1 MKKNRKINT
10 KIATLSFLAAC
21 FALSAYGSWKTYVIL
36 RDIPNPERLTERSV
50 AESTKIFDRT
60 GKILLYEVHGEE
72 KRTIIPFSDVPQSV
86 KNATLSAED
95 TNFYRHHGLDFKGI
109 LRAFGKN
116 IMSGTISQGGSTI
129 TQQLVKKSILS
140 DERTFTRKIKEAVLA
155 LAVETR
161 YSKDEI
167 FELYLNQ
174 IPYGSNAYGISAAAE
189 TFFGKEVKH
198 LSLGE
203 SALIAALPQ
212 APSYYSPYGIHKDEL
227 MQRRDWILDRMRS
240 SGQISN
246 EDAER
251 AKKDHLLFMPPQS
264 SIRAPHFVF
273 YIQEYLNQKYGE
285 ESLEKGGLRVI
296 TTIDWRLQ
304 EEAEKIIKE
313 GAEKNESLVDAKNAS
328 LVAIDPKTGEI
339 LTMVGSRDYW
349 GEPSPKNCTP
359 GVNCKF
365 DPFVNTTTSL
375 RQPGS
380 SFKPFIYATA
390 FKKGYTPNT
399 TLFDVETEFNSGCMS
414 DGLPGPFVKDPKDCY
429 HPKNYDNKFR
439 GPVTLRQSIAQ
450 SLNIPSVKLL
460 YLAGLKDTISTA
472 KSMGIT
478 TLKDPQRYG
487 LSLVLGG
494 AEVSLLEMTSA
505 FGVFA
510 QDGVLHPKQ
519 SILRIE
525 NSKGDILEEKKDTSI
540 PAIDTEV
547 ARIMNDVLSDNN
559 ARVPMFS
566 PQNSLYFSNRQVAA
580 KTGTTQDYRDAWV
593 IGYTPSIV
601 AGVWVGNND
610 NTPMNQS
617 AVSIM
622 VAGPLWHRFLEFA
635 LEESMPEEF
644 TPPEKKPSPKAV
656 MNGVYRSGPIVK
668 IDAISKKLATT
679 ATPPE
684 LIEEQGFG
692 AIQTILAVV
701 DKSDPLGPPPSNP
714 AHDPQFKNWQESIA
728 LWAAAH
734 NQAQLSPPTEQDN
747 IHTTETQPKIEFEL
761 FKNQDKNYIK
771 VLTEQKFPLRELT
784 VFIND
789 EVVGSKIAPIVSKEN
804 IFLTPPAEQQEGVY
818 IVKIIAYDA
827 VGNKTTI
834 EKSIFLSES
843 E

>member
-1 MKKNRKINT
+1 MKKQKKLSIKIVG
-10 KIATLSFLAAC
+10 LSFLAAC
-21 FALSAYGSWKTYVIL
+21 FALSAYGSWKTYTIL
-36 RDIPNPERLTERSV
+36 RDLPNPERLTERTI

-72 KRTIIPFSDVPQSV
+72 KRTIIPFSDIPQSV
-86 KNATLSAED
+86 KDATLAAED
-95 TNFYRHHGLDFKGI
+95 TNFYRHHGLDYKGI
-109 LRAFGKN
+109 LRAFGRN

-140 DERTFTRKIKEAVLA
+140 DERTYTRKIKEAVLA

-189 TFFGKEVKH
+189 TFFGKEVKD
-198 LSLGE
+198 LSFGE

-212 APSYYSPYGIHKDEL
+212 APSYYSPYGTHTNEL
-227 MQRRDWILDRMRS
+227 IKRRDWILERLKS
-240 SGQISN
+240 SGQISD
-246 EDAER
+246 EEMEY
-251 AKKDHLLFMPPQS
+251 AKKEQLSFMPPKS

-273 YIQEYLNQKYGE
+273 YVQEYLNKQYGE
-285 ESLEKGGLRVI
+285 EVLEKGGLRVI

-349 GEPSPKNCTP
+349 GESSPKNCTP
-359 GVNCKF
+359 GINCKF

-399 TLFDVETEFNSGCMS
+399 ILFDVETEFNASCNS
-414 DGLPGPFVKDPKDCY
+414 DGTPGPQIKDPEDCY

-439 GPVTLRQSIAQ
+439 GPVTLRQAIAQ

-460 YLAGLKDTISTA
+460 YLTGIDDVITTSE
-472 KSMGIT
+472 SMGIT
-478 TLKDPQRYG
+478 TLKDPKRYG

-519 SILRIE
+519 SIIRIE
-525 NSKGDILEEKKDTSI
+525 NAKGDILEEKKDSSI

-547 ARIMNDVLSDNN
+547 ARTMNDVLSDNN
-559 ARVPMFS
+559 ARIPAFS
-566 PQNSLYFSNRQVAA
+566 PQSSLYFSNRQVAA

-593 IGYTPSIV
+593 IGYTPSLV

-617 AVSIM
+617 AISIM
-622 VAGPLWHRFLEFA
+622 VAGPIWHRFIEFA
-635 LEESMPEEF
+635 LEGSVPEEF
-644 TPPEKKPSPKAV
+644 IPPERKTSSKAIL
-656 MNGVYRSGPIVK
+656 NGVYRSGPIVK
-668 IDAISKKLATT
+668 IDSISKKLATT
-679 ATPPE
+679 STPPE

-692 AIQTILAVV
+692 TIQTILFSI
-701 DKSDPLGPPPSNP
+701 DKSDPTGPTPTNPSR
-714 AHDPQFKNWQESIA
+714 DPQFKNWQDSINT
-728 LWAAAH
+728 WVVAH
-734 NQAQLSPPTEQDN
+734 NPTPLSPPTEYDDL
-747 IHTTETQPKIEFEL
+747 HTPDSQPKIEFEIIT
-761 FKNQDKNYIK
+761 NNGQEMVK
-771 VLTEQKFPLRELT
+771 VRTTQKFPLREIT
-784 VFIND
+784 VFID
-789 EVVGSKIAPIVSKEN
+789 DAVVGSKTSPIVSLEHT
-804 IFLTPPAEQQEGVY
+804 FPAPALTKNGEHFIK
-818 IVKIIAYDA
+818 IVAYDS
-827 VGNKTTI
+827 VGNKTIT
-834 EKSIFLSES
+834 EKSIFFE
-843 E
+843 